1 MAINEV
7 RKDIDTHHKEWFDVA
22 VALGRK
28 VKASEPELP
37 RRCGRQTARSNVPGD
52 TPEVYYKR
60 SISIPFVDELLGH
73 MKTRFSDI
81 QQKALSGMTLVA

>member
-37 RRCGRQTARSNVPGD
+37 RRCGSQTARSNVPGD
-52 TPEVYYKR
+52 TPEVYYKQ
-60 SISIPFVDELLGH
+60 SISILFVDSYLA
-73 MKTRFSDI
+73 I
-81 QQKALSGMTLVA
+81 